1 MSADPQT
8 SPDQAVRAIA
18 FLLTLLLVLVLA
30 TYLFGAGALLVA
42 ALVGT
47 FAMLGVLI
55 YLSSPNQRF

>member
-1 MSADPQT
+1 MSTDPQT

-18 FLLTLLLVLVLA
+18 FLLTLLLVVVLA

-47 FAMLGVLI
+47 FAMLGILI

>member
-18 FLLTLLLVLVLA
+18 FLLTLLLVVILA
-30 TYLFGAGALLVA
+30 TFLFGPGALLVA

>member
-18 FLLTLLLVLVLA
+18 FLLTLLLVVILA
-30 TYLFGAGALLVA
+30 TYFFGPGALLVA

-47 FAMLGVLI
+47 FAMLGILI